1 MSVYLTKKQTK
12 EIFEKFGGSAANTGS
27 TEGQIALLT
36 HRIQGISEHLKANH
50 KDHSSRRSLL
60 KLVGRRRSLLS
71 YLAKNDVFKYRNLI
85 KELGIRDILGMNK

>member
-1 MSVYLTKKQTK
+1 MRVYLSKEQTK
-12 EIFEKFGGSAANTGS
+12 EIFEKFGGSASNTGS

-36 HRIQGISEHLKANH
+36 YRIQGISQHLKANH

-60 KLVGRRRSLLS
+60 KLVGRRRSLLG